1 MEDHWQDIFNFA
13 LFVGVASPREVFA
26 MAFGCSTQGPNE
38 TGILKQV
45 LVKKIEFIRSIEWA
59 KIPEPIPQANS
70 LWFRIYAGSADD
82 AVSAVAL
89 VKLSIVRRGN
99 FQYIVMRFCFILS
112 STKIRTNAHVSRVA
126 SPADWYR
133 DRYYPGPT

>member
-1 MEDHWQDIFNFA
+1 MRQEE
-13 LFVGVASPREVFA
+13 P
-26 MAFGCSTQGPNE
+26 
-38 TGILKQV
+38 ILKQV

-70 LWFRIYAGSADD
+70 LWFRIYHAGSADD

-112 STKIRTNAHVSRVA
+112 STKIRTNAHVSRVV

-133 DRYYPGPT
+133 D